1 MPAGLQTFYANGSP
15 QLTLTDRLTKSV
27 QSGSLG
33 VMQVNQTKTVNIPGI
48 KDDGNWFAVA
58 TELTITKI
66 FNGYITVERTDY
78 YGFAPNPHNWE
89 VFYTVFRL

>member
-1 MPAGLQTFYANGSP
+1 MPAGLQTFYANGAT

-33 VMQVNQTKTVNIPGI
+33 IMQVRDVRTVNIPGI
-48 KDDGNWFAVA
+48 KDDGNWFAFA

-66 FNGYITVERTDY
+66 FTGYIQVERTDY
-78 YGFAPNPHNWE
+78 YPFPPDPHSWE